1 MHCKEEQSRSK
12 ENLQHL
18 NFDISYHSENM
29 HKYATPD
36 FSKKYQP
43 SYEGGT
49 RKPPASLECLTFLY
63 SEPKFL

>member
-1 MHCKEEQSRSK
+1 MHCKEEQNSSK

-36 FSKKYQP
+36 FIKKYQP
-43 SYEGGT
+43 RGH
-49 RKPPASLECLTFLY
+49 SLTTCLFGMSHIPIFLTKI
-63 SEPKFL
+63 SLI

>member
-1 MHCKEEQSRSK
+1 MHCKEEQNSSK

-29 HKYATPD
+29 QKYATPD

-43 SYEGGT
+43 SYEGNT
-49 RKPPASLECLTFLY
+49 RSPMSHI
-63 SEPKFL
+63 PKFWTKISFIQI